1 MKKLIM
7 AAIACMMMLHAN
19 AQYAD
24 VGVHGGFG
32 TTWLINSNVS
42 DQGSNLDPE
51 FSTAPVF
58 GVHFN
63 YSLSKHIGVGTEIN
77 YAVINQKY
85 KGQETGYTWT
95 GKDRV
100 NYMEVPILFR
110 LKSSAFYCELGPKFS
125 FLAAAKS
132 EVKPSIASIPGYSDQ
147 SVMSSYRNVVVSAV
161 LGVGGNFQL
170 SRGWYLNAGLRF
182 SWGLTDA
189 TKDFTDN
196 PLSTPDYVSTSTE
209 YAHVTQS
216 GKLDYKTTNIA
227 TGHILVGI
235 SRRFPY

>member
-7 AAIACMMMLHAN
+7 AAIACMMLLHAN

-24 VGVHGGFG
+24 IGVHGGFG
-32 TTWLINSNVS
+32 TTWLINNNIS

-77 YAVINQKY
+77 YAVINQKF
-85 KGQETGYTWT
+85 KGEDAGYTWT

-100 NYMEVPILFR
+100 NYMEVPVLFR
-110 LKSSAFYCELGPKFS
+110 LKSSAFYCEVGPKFS
-125 FLAAAKS
+125 FLAGAKS
-132 EVKPSIASIPGYSDQ
+132 EFKPSAGGGYTDQ
-147 SVMSSYRNVVVSAV
+147 RAMSSYKNVVVSAV
-161 LGVGGNFQL
+161 LGLGGNFQL
-170 SRGWYLNAGLRF
+170 AKGWYLNAGLRF

-189 TKDFTDN
+189 TRDFSDN
-196 PLSTPDYVSTSTE
+196 IALAPQNQSISSEFAHTS
-209 YAHVTQS
+209 QS